1 MRLYTGPSLFHL
13 LKKCQEVGL
22 KGLPDVNKQAEI
34 RQKDI
39 IMATERILLILSK
52 QSDDLIEHVC

>member
-1 MRLYTGPSLFHL
+1 
-13 LKKCQEVGL
+13 L